1 MKVIANHTRRQL
13 EQGELAL
20 GMGLRQARTV
30 DIAQIARTCDFDWLF
45 IDMEHNSMS
54 MDVAAQ
60 ICAAALGVGITPMIR
75 VPAHE
80 PFHSTRLLDTG
91 AQGIVVP
98 HVDDAQ
104 QARRVVDFCRFPPL
118 GHRSIPGGLPQ
129 TRFAA
134 LPVTET
140 VSLINGETLV
150 VVMIETVE
158 GLRNVEEI
166 AAVEGIDAL
175 LVGCTDMAAELGIT
189 GQLGHPKVGD
199 AIDKVVAA
207 CRRHGKTPGVGGVY
221 DEALMREYVAKGARL
236 ILSGS
241 DLAFLM
247 AGARSRSAML
257 RSIALDEPHTLPMET
272 AR

>member
-1 MKVIANHTRRQL
+1 MKVIANPARRKL
-13 EQGELAL
+13 EAGELAL

-30 DIAQIARTCDFDWLF
+30 DIAQIAQACDYDWLF

-54 MDVAAQ
+54 MDTAAQ
-60 ICAAALGVGITPMIR
+60 ICAAALGVGVAPLIR

-80 PFHSTRLLDTG
+80 SFHSTRLLDAG
-91 AQGIVVP
+91 AQGIVIP
-98 HVDDAQ
+98 HVDNAE

-129 TRFAA
+129 TKFAT

-140 VSLINGETLV
+140 VELINRETLV

-158 GLRNVEEI
+158 GLRNVDEI
-166 AAVEGIDAL
+166 AAVPGVDAL
-175 LVGCTDMAAELGIT
+175 LVGCTDTAAELGVT
-189 GQLGHPKVGD
+189 GQLGHARVKEALDMVF
-199 AIDKVVAA
+199 AA
-207 CRRHGKTPGVGGVY
+207 CRKHGKFAGVGGVY

-247 AGARSRSAML
+247 AGARARSSML
-257 RSIALDEPHTLPMET
+257 RTIPLA
-272 AR
+272 